1 MYEYVYI
8 IQSYTTLY
16 CCVTVLFIYI
26 YIYIYISILDFSRLA
41 LLLTAPTIQRVTGFF
56 LRGKAGGA

>member
-1 MYEYVYI
+1 
-8 IQSYTTLY
+8 
-16 CCVTVLFIYI
+16 VTVLFIYI